1 MRIPLKSPRELE
13 LMRAANR
20 LARRILWRLGEEVK
34 PGVTTQELD
43 ELARELTRQA
53 GARPAFLGYPGTKGP
68 FPAAICASVNE
79 VVIHGIPNGRPLREG
94 DIVGI
99 DYGCILEGYVGDTA
113 WTFPVGQVSP
123 EAQHLME
130 VTRTALFKGI
140 EQAMEGHRVRDIS
153 RAIQRYVESHGCS
166 VVRAM
171 VGHGV
176 GRTLHEEP
184 QVPNYV
190 GPGFSPR
197 LKVGMTLA
205 IEPMITLGSHEVR
218 VLDDGWTIV
227 TRDGSL
233 AAHFEH
239 SIAILPEGPEI
250 LSVDP
255 PAGTGSDL

>member
-1 MRIPLKSPRELE
+1 MRKKRLHIFLKSPRELD

-20 LARRILWRLGEEVK
+20 LARKILRQLGEEVK

-43 ELARELTRQA
+43 ELARELTTAA
-53 GARPAFLGYPGTKGP
+53 GATPAFLGYPGAQGP

-79 VVIHGIPNGRPLREG
+79 VIIHGIPNGQPLQEG
-94 DIVGI
+94 DILGI

-113 WTFPVGQVSP
+113 WTFPVGTIS
-123 EAQHLME
+123 EAAQLLMQ

-140 EQAMEGHRVRDIS
+140 EKAVVGNRVRDIS
-153 RAIQRYVESHGCS
+153 RAVQRHVESHDCG

-176 GRTLHEEP
+176 GRSLHEDP

-190 GPGFSPR
+190 APEFSPR
-197 LKVGMTLA
+197 LKAGMTLA
-205 IEPMITLGSHEVR
+205 IEPMITLGSYEIEV
-218 VLDDGWTIV
+218 LPDGWTIV
-227 TRDGSL
+227 TKDRSL

-239 SIAILPEGPEI
+239 SVAILPEGPEI

-255 PAGTGSDL
+255 E